1 MPYFQES
8 WTPILE
14 VLNNKFKG
22 SLRGLVVFEFKIKPA
37 AWRRK
42 TEKGS
47 EKAVPF
53 KLDMEVRKQTHARQM
68 AAWQMWG
75 GLQRV
80 RKPRAFGKACP
91 SFGKYLKE
99 EKKGEKNEG
108 KRKVT
113 PFLLTQKL
121 GQA

>member
-1 MPYFQES
+1 MPYFRES

-14 VLNNKFKG
+14 VLNNKLKG
-22 SLRGLVVFEFKIKPA
+22 ILRGFVVLEFKIKPA

-47 EKAVPF
+47 EKVVPF
-53 KLDMEVRKQTHARQM
+53 ELDMEVSKQTHARQM

-80 RKPRAFGKACP
+80 RKLRVFGKGCP
-91 SFGKYLKE
+91 GFVKYLKE
-99 EKKGEKNEG
+99 EKRGRKKMREREKL
-108 KRKVT
+108 
-113 PFLLTQKL
+113 PIFW
-121 GQA
+121 